1 MGKIAGTSTP
11 VTYNLALAS
20 IPALSA
26 SAILGIVGAAITAV
40 YMLRLISR
48 VFYGPPSSLLSQS
61 MKVSINERIGALILA
76 AFIIFIG
83 LVPFPFIRVIDVGV
97 SELLSGLG
105 G

>member
-1 MGKIAGTSTP
+1 
-11 VTYNLALAS
+11 
-20 IPALSA
+20 
-26 SAILGIVGAAITAV
+26 
-40 YMLRLISR
+40 MLRLISR